1 MTSKEINSDIED
13 IEDVFKKIE
22 KSYNIVFLPNE
33 LRNLKTFG
41 EISNLIISKINLEEE
56 NDCSSQQ
63 AFYKLKKAINKV
75 TNNLETEIS
84 PNTTLEKLFPRNRR
98 NKILLIEKDLNLDLK
113 AFSIS
118 KVIVFTLLILL
129 IISIAMIF
137 INLKYSLYGILF
149 TIILMKISDKTSTK
163 FSVTTVG
170 ELSTKMMLENYIE
183 TRRNSKSFN
192 KNEIKK
198 NLEMLFIKDLGL
210 TNEFSELTDES
221 IINY

>member
-1 MTSKEINSDIED
+1 MKSKEINSDIED
-13 IEDVFKKIE
+13 IEDVLKKIE

-33 LRNLKTFG
+33 LRKLKTFG
-41 EISNLIISKINLEEE
+41 EISNLVISKINLEEE

-63 AFYKLKKAINKV
+63 AFYKLKNAIAKV
-75 TNNLETEIS
+75 TDTLETEIS
-84 PNTTLEKLFPRNRR
+84 PSTTLEKLFPRNRR
-98 NKILLIEKDLNLDLK
+98 NKILLIEKDLNLNLK
-113 AFSIS
+113 AFSVS
-118 KVIVFTLLILL
+118 KVIVFTLFILL

-137 INLKYSLYGILF
+137 INLKYSLYGILL

-170 ELSTKMMLENYIE
+170 ELSTNMMLENYIE

-210 TNEFSELTDES
+210 TNEFSELTDET
-221 IINY
+221 IIFY